1 MGIENRDYYKDDDRG
16 NSVMSETPTV
26 KLIIIVTVLF
36 YLAQLF
42 FVSNSGVR
50 LKTEDGLLGFAPRQS
65 VVEQWCSLETDK
77 VLHGQVWRLITTA
90 LLHDRMGIWHI
101 VMNMLA
107 LYWFGRSLELHYGS
121 REFLIFY
128 VAAALVASLTYV
140 IIQLTSGDRAPAI
153 GASGAVM
160 AVFCLFAMWNPG
172 YTVRIYFLF
181 PIPIIWLLGLYVLY
195 DLHPLIMQ
203 LNDPEWKTGVAHAA
217 HLGGVAF
224 GYLYYKRCWNLEKV
238 VDRFLPN
245 SGAKVKQA
253 LNRGSSSTAHPASR
267 DDAIVDELL
276 AKISQHGEASLTER
290 EREILVE
297 ASERYRQRR

>member
-1 MGIENRDYYKDDDRG
+1 
-16 NSVMSETPTV
+16 
-26 KLIIIVTVLF
+26 
-36 YLAQLF
+36 
-42 FVSNSGVR
+42 
-50 LKTEDGLLGFAPRQS
+50 
-65 VVEQWCSLETDK
+65 
-77 VLHGQVWRLITTA
+77 
-90 LLHDRMGIWHI
+90 MGIWHI

-107 LYWFGRSLELHYGS
+107 FYWFGRSLELHYGS

-140 IIQLTSGDRAPAI
+140 IIQLISGERAPAI

-203 LNDPEWKTGVAHAA
+203 LNNPQWKTGVAHAA

-224 GYLYYKRCWNLEKV
+224 GYLYYKRCWNLEKL
-238 VDRFLPN
+238 VDRFLP
-245 SGAKVKQA
+245 GAGASRKQTPS
-253 LNRGSSSTAHPASR
+253 RGNSSSPKPAHP
-267 DDAIVDELL
+267 DDALVDQIL

-297 ASERYRQRR
+297 ASERFRQRR